1 MDGGYK
7 DFSHAIDFAHFLR
20 NASIMSAYGIKVNEP
35 DGLPGLDV
43 ATPHVNVQS
52 AVGLLDTLSPVNV

>member
-1 MDGGYK
+1 
-7 DFSHAIDFAHFLR
+7 
-20 NASIMSAYGIKVNEP
+20 MSAYGIKVNER

-52 AVGLLDTLSPVNV
+52 AVGLLDTLSPVNVWQDVQ